1 VRAEALAKAAGLIGE
16 RGKVAGRLELMRRQL
31 AEARQ
36 RLQVSEE
43 RLHGV
48 LDKLEICPVCGRSMK

>member
-1 VRAEALAKAAGLIGE
+1 VRAEALAKAAGLIAE
-16 RGKVAGRLELMRRQL
+16 RGKVAGRLDGMRRQL

-48 LDKLEICPVCGRSMK
+48 LDKLEICPICQRAMR